1 MCESR
6 CTEPSLDELFSD
18 TAVQLLMRRDGV
30 KESDIRA
37 LLDQLKIARCAVSVA
52 IARKARRIHGY
63 ESGAQN
69 RRSICGEPDRQ
80 TRQAGERF

>member
-30 KESDIRA
+30 KESDVRA
-37 LLDQLKIARCAVSVA
+37 LLDQLKIAGCTVSVA
-52 IARKARRIHGY
+52 IAHETRRMHAC
-63 ESGAQN
+63 ESSAQN
-69 RRSICGEPDRQ
+69 LRSICREPDRP
-80 TRQAGERF
+80 TRQPGERF

>member
-30 KESDIRA
+30 KESDVRA
-37 LLDQLKIARCAVSVA
+37 LLGQLKIARCAVSVA
-52 IARKARRIHGY
+52 IARKARRIHAH

-69 RRSICGEPDRQ
+69 QRSICREPDRQ
-80 TRQAGERF
+80 TCEEGERF